1 MSADLWLLALKAVLA
16 GSFVVLL
23 SLLAGRLK
31 AKLFAGLFAA
41 APAVASVS
49 LALTAISKPTA
60 AIDGSRGMI
69 AGAAGM
75 IACCALAG
83 LVLPRTGAFLGSLLA
98 WVAWALVAFGI
109 YLLFLA

>member
-1 MSADLWLLALKAVLA
+1 MSRELWILALKAVLA

-31 AKLFAGLFAA
+31 TKLFAGLFAA

-49 LALTAISKPTA
+49 LALSKPA
-60 AIDGSRGMI
+60 AAVDGSRGMI

-75 IACCALAG
+75 IACCAVAA
-83 LVLPRTGAFLGSLLA
+83 LVLPRTGAFRGSLLA